1 MNESWRMD
9 LKIQPL
15 QVSAYRPPTVTRP
28 AAQTMAQEPVDLSLS
43 TAQADPKLIKPG
55 QLQWSSFV
63 QPQAET
69 LAKGLPGW
77 EQTPASGLADL
88 AARYFSQSEFQA
100 LNSGT
105 YHNVEHPLVVAEAAG
120 GFAQGLGW
128 SPERKLFIQQVALL
142 HDADD
147 RSQVGSEEA
156 KVGTPARA
164 QVTLEW
170 MDQQQEALR
179 ERFDWSPEQF
189 TEAKALIARTDFPF
203 DDKPKK
209 PMGTRYDEQS
219 PVQVY
224 KDLLE
229 QLPKEKQ
236 AQVLRDG
243 LALRFADQAGFYAGS
258 FDQAVQS
265 VEGLALELQTVGVPT
280 DLASSLKFTPKF
292 LVDVG
297 KDTGFDRQLAG
308 ELGHTLQLPGR
319 DELLSS
325 WEPAMAQRFRSNS
338 AQFDFLAQAV
348 DSLPPQDVTANLAS
362 LKESAR
368 SVYRLT
374 TGRTPS

>member
-1 MNESWRMD
+1 MD
-9 LKIQPL
+9 LKIQSLPPA
-15 QVSAYRPPTVTRP
+15 AYRPPSVDRP
-28 AAQTMAQEPVDLSLS
+28 AAQVVTPEPIDQSS
-43 TAQADPKLIKPG
+43 SPSEAPPNLIKPG
-55 QLQWSSFV
+55 QLQWTAFV
-63 QPQAET
+63 QPKAEH
-69 LAKGLPGW
+69 LAKGLSRTW
-77 EQTPASGLADL
+77 EQTASSGLADL
-88 AARYFSQSEFQA
+88 AARYFSNTEFQA

-105 YHNVEHPLVVAEAAG
+105 YHNVDHPLVVAEAAG

-147 RSQVGSEEA
+147 RSQVGTESDP

-219 PVQVY
+219 PLQVY
-224 KDLLE
+224 KELLS
-229 QLPKEKQ
+229 QLPKDKQ
-236 AQVLRDG
+236 AEVLRDG

-258 FDQAVQS
+258 FDQAVES
-265 VEGLALELQTVGVPT
+265 VEGLAQELQAVGVPT

-297 KDTGFDRQLAG
+297 KDLGFDRQLAA
-308 ELGHTLQLPGR
+308 ELGHSQALPGR
-319 DELLSS
+319 DQLLAL
-325 WEPAMAQRFRSNS
+325 WDPAMAQRFHSNS

-348 DSLPPQDVTANLAS
+348 DSVPAQEVESKLSS
-362 LKESAR
+362 LKDSAR

-374 TGRTPS
+374 TGRTPT